1 VVGTVSLKPPSRH
14 INATQRAGMAIV
26 LITLVVVFV
35 GAAPWT
41 DLSDGIVEV
50 CKAAIYALA
59 AAGGGMGTVSAGRDV
74 AKAWK
79 GPQKPE
85 DETP

>member
-1 VVGTVSLKPPSRH
+1 MSIKPPSRH

-35 GAAPWT
+35 GAAPWVE
-41 DLSDGIVEV
+41 LSDGIVEV

-79 GPQKPE
+79 REPEPKP
-85 DETP
+85 